1 MVRQELSLEGKL
13 RLQVAWQDAEGIDEI
28 LTRAL
33 PAWDKERPHLV
44 ARVLQQ
50 CLEAQYSAGVAVA
63 LSHGVLLLASVVHHV
78 PTVAPHKQ
86 LLIYMRIVLF
96 FYTANSWF
104 EVYGHVWDAPHH
116 DSW

>member
-1 MVRQELSLEGKL
+1 MVRQEVSLEGKL

-63 LSHGVLLLASVVHHV
+63 LSHGANPANAAVDLRKLCHMLAD
-78 PTVAPHKQ
+78 P
-86 LLIYMRIVLF
+86 
-96 FYTANSWF
+96 
-104 EVYGHVWDAPHH
+104 EVSRYPNPNPNPNPNLG
-116 DSW
+116 STFCSQ